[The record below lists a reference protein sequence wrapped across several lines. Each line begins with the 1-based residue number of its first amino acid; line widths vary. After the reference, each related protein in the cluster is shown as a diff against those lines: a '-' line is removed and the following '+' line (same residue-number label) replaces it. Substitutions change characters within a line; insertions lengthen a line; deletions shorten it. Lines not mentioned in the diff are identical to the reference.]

1 MGTHYMLALSQQ
13 RWHTKTVTSDGDSST
28 KTRVA
33 AAEELKQAIHL
44 AADCVRNL
52 LIKQN
57 TTQTWRLRG
66 LASSLDL
73 LQDALHMP
81 SVL

>member
-13 RWHTKTVTSDGDSST
+13 RRHTKTVTSDGDST
-28 KTRVA
+28 MKTRVA
-33 AAEELKQAIHL
+33 AAEELKETVHL

-57 TTQTWRLRG
+57 TMQT
-66 LASSLDL
+66 
-73 LQDALHMP
+73 
-81 SVL
+81 